1 MSEYLY
7 GRNAVRETLR
17 ARRRHIHK
25 LILAD
30 NLEKSAVL
38 NDILTL
44 AGRIGLRPTRWS
56 RKKINSIARG
66 TQGVVLEVGRYPTVE
81 LEDVLGHA
89 KKLKNEPFI
98 LILDHI
104 EDPHNVGA
112 ILRTAEIVGVHGVIL
127 PKQRAA
133 QITPTVANVSAGAT
147 EHMRIVQTAN
157 LVQSLKKL
165 KKQNIWVSGVEHA
178 PNAIFFHQAN
188 LGGAIALVIGSE
200 GKGMSRLVQQ
210 TCDFLIK
217 IPMQGQV
224 NSLNASV
231 AGGLALYEVWR
242 ARGFAPNKSE

>member
-17 ARRRHIHK
+17 ARRRHIHE

-30 NLEKSAVL
+30 NLEKSPVL
-38 NDILTL
+38 DDIIKL
-44 AGRIGLRPTRWS
+44 AGQIGLRPTRWP
-56 RKKINSIARG
+56 RKKINTIARG
-66 TQGVVLEVGRYPTVE
+66 TQGVVLQVGRYPTVE
-81 LEDVLGHA
+81 LEDILDHA
-89 KKLKNEPFI
+89 KKLKNDPFV

-133 QITPTVANVSAGAT
+133 DITPTVVNVSAGAT

-157 LVQSLKKL
+157 LVQVLKKL
-165 KKQNIWVSGVEHA
+165 KKQNVWVAGVEHA
-178 PNAIFFHQAN
+178 PKATFFHQAN
-188 LGGAIALVIGSE
+188 LGGAMALVIGSE

-217 IPMQGQV
+217 MPMQGHI

-231 AGGLALYEVWR
+231 ASGLALYEVWR
-242 ARGFAPNKSE
+242 AREFAPNQ